1 MDAAVSSQLDSIP
14 RIRGFLFIQIVLD
27 NCTISIQKR
36 NKFLMNKK
44 ILIGSRGS
52 KLALLYAQKAKDAI
66 IQNTGLS
73 DDDIIIKPI
82 STKGDQVKDQRLSEF
97 GGKGLFSSNIEK
109 ELQDKNID
117 IAVHALKDLPAIETD
132 GLITDIF
139 LERNDPKE
147 ILISKD
153 KKKLK
158 ELEEKSVVGTSS
170 YRREFQIKRLRSDIN
185 CKLIRGNVDT
195 RIKKLKEG
203 QYDAIILSSAGI
215 KYLKLEEE
223 ISEIFPTGE
232 IIPSAGQ
239 GIIALQCRE
248 DDQEIISLLKKINH
262 EETYKRAHAERN
274 ILKVLEGDCETAI
287 GVHSIIDGNN
297 IIVEAELFSLDGSK
311 RFYEK
316 KIVKIDKFR
325 EVGNEIGEILKTKS
339 NNSYKR

>member
-1 MDAAVSSQLDSIP
+1 M
-14 RIRGFLFIQIVLD
+14 
-27 NCTISIQKR
+27 T
-36 NKFLMNKK
+36 KK
-44 ILIGSRGS
+44 IIIGSRGS
-52 KLALLYAQKAKDAI
+52 KLALLYAQKVKDAI
-66 IQNTGLS
+66 IQNANLK
-73 DDDIIIKPI
+73 DEDIEIKSI
-82 STKGDQVKDQRLSEF
+82 TTKGDQLKDVRLSEF

-109 ELQDKNID
+109 ELKDKSID

-132 GLITDIF
+132 GLLTDTF
-139 LERNDPKE
+139 LKRSDPKE
-147 ILISKD
+147 ILISRD

-158 ELEEKSVVGTSS
+158 ELDVKSVVGTSS
-170 YRREFQIKRLRSDIN
+170 YRREFQIKKIRPDVN

-215 KYLKLEEE
+215 KCLKLENE
-223 ISEIFPTGE
+223 ITEIFSTEE

-248 DDQEIISLLKKINH
+248 NDKEIISLLKKINH
-262 EETYKRAHAERN
+262 NETYKRAHAERN
-274 ILKVLEGDCETAI
+274 ILKVLEGDCETAV
-287 GVHSIIDGNN
+287 GAHSIIDGDN

-316 KIVKIDKFR
+316 KIVKIEKFR
-325 EVGNEIGEILKTKS
+325 EIGKEIGQILKNKS